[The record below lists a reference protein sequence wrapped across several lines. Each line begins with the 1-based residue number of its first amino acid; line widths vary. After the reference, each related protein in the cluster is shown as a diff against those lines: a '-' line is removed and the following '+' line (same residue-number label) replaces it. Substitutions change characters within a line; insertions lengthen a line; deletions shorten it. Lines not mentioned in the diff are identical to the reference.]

1 MTSMELGALSLN
13 PTPPLPPTPSTPPFA
28 SSACAPVP
36 PSSSSSSSSSTNPS
50 KNMKKID
57 VHIEARQAITSAVLP
72 SDIKK
77 RVLSF
82 LQSHVRV
89 YRLGPLGDFASL
101 DPYLGEHVQCIVIT
115 ELGNTGQE
123 TAVSS
128 WRALSHVYVYAV
140 FGGQHALLSLA
151 ESSMLFSNAGV
162 DPTLVSGNRLM
173 LLYGAPGTG
182 KTSLSRG
189 LAQKLAIRHGESFA
203 AVELLSVNAHALLSK
218 FFGESS
224 SLVGRMF
231 GSVREKVAEEKTT
244 LFVLAIDE
252 VETMCSSRSQA
263 LSKGTNE
270 PSDAVRVVN
279 AVLTEMD
286 RLKAFR
292 NVLTVATS
300 NVTQA
305 LDEAFLD
312 RCDLKLHVGLPR
324 PEGRYAI
331 LRSALVELMRCGVI
345 IPRMHLPERVELLPS
360 LAAATYSTSLP
371 PQHQQHQQHQ
381 QHNQQRQQQQAPGVR
396 QLLLQLVERTEGMS
410 GRGLRKLPL
419 LAHSLMAAP
428 RTVGLDVFL
437 GAMDEAVRQGRIER
451 E

>member
-140 FGGQHALLSLA
+140 FGGQHVGGTDFALEADGGGGGGGGEGDGGGAAAAASSSTSWCPVAFTSYVCPCPELVNVWESIHVAPSTKQALLSLA

-360 LAAATYSTSLP
+360 LAAATYSTSL
-371 PQHQQHQQHQ
+371 
-381 QHNQQRQQQQAPGVR
+381 
-396 QLLLQLVERTEGMS
+396 
-410 GRGLRKLPL
+410 
-419 LAHSLMAAP
+419 
-428 RTVGLDVFL
+428 
-437 GAMDEAVRQGRIER
+437 
-451 E
+451 